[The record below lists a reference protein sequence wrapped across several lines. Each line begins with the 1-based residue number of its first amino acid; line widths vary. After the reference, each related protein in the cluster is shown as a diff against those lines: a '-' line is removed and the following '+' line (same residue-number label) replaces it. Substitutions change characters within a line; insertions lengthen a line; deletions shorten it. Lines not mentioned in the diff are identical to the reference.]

1 MVVVY
6 EKKKKIK
13 ILADVGQKQSD
24 LGTEYV
30 CIFCRHPV
38 SQGQWKKKHDGQ
50 AT

>member
-1 MVVVY
+1 M
-6 EKKKKIK
+6 KKKKK
-13 ILADVGQKQSD
+13 LKYWQMLGKKQSD